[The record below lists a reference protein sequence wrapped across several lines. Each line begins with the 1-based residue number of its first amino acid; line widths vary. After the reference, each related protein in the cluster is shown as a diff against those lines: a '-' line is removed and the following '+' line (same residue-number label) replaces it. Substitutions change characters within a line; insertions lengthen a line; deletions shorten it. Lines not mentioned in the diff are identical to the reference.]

1 MVHRTVCEIDPLS
14 SADAAAFDET
24 MTDQSNEPVT
34 GSDPTNGLAGDLEGD
49 DDGAV
54 EPTAHQ
60 NVIQDVVADLD
71 PDRDMTDEDS
81 DSATSYSEE
90 GKP

>member
-1 MVHRTVCEIDPLS
+1 
-14 SADAAAFDET
+14 
-24 MTDQSNEPVT
+24 MTDLPSEPVT

-71 PDRDMTDEDS
+71 PDRDLADTGD

>member
-1 MVHRTVCEIDPLS
+1 
-14 SADAAAFDET
+14 
-24 MTDQSNEPVT
+24 MTDSRDEQEPIT

-49 DDGAV
+49 DGGAV
-54 EPTAHQ
+54 EPGG
-60 NVIQDVVADLD
+60 NRSLFDEVIGD
-71 PDRDMTDEDS
+71 PDGDRLAAGADADEDA

>member
-1 MVHRTVCEIDPLS
+1 
-14 SADAAAFDET
+14 
-24 MTDQSNEPVT
+24 MTDQPNEPIT
-34 GSDPTNGLAGDLEGD
+34 GNDPTNGLAGNLEGD

-71 PDRDMTDEDS
+71 PDQDLNDGDE

>member
-1 MVHRTVCEIDPLS
+1 
-14 SADAAAFDET
+14 
-24 MTDQSNEPVT
+24 MTDQANDAGT

-49 DDGAV
+49 DDGAL

-71 PDRDMTDEDS
+71 PDRDMGDGDE

-90 GKP
+90 GRP

>member
-1 MVHRTVCEIDPLS
+1 
-14 SADAAAFDET
+14 
-24 MTDQSNEPVT
+24 MTDPREQEPVT

-49 DDGAV
+49 DGGAV
-54 EPTAHQ
+54 EPQ
-60 NVIQDVVADLD
+60 EDRSVFEDVIADID
-71 PDRDMTDEDS
+71 GDRLADDGDA